1 MAQSPEAG
9 RVCAAKTGSMV
20 LKETLFPTGRY
31 LAPPSGAP
39 ERRSGGAR
47 AAQGDETATDAME
60 AALGAIP

>member
-1 MAQSPEAG
+1 MRREDRLDGPEG
-9 RVCAAKTGSMV
+9 DV
-20 LKETLFPTGRY
+20 FPTGRY